1 MVIKQY
7 DNEHIVDVADE
18 DQTCSK
24 YEGFY
29 EYTHTYIY
37 MYMFNGFMLVII
49 KIISSS
55 LALFCIVGY
64 RYISD
69 YIRWFPIWS
78 HY

>member
-7 DNEHIVDVADE
+7 DDEHIVDVADE

-37 MYMFNGFMLVII
+37 VH
-49 KIISSS
+49 
-55 LALFCIVGY
+55 V
-64 RYISD
+64 
-69 YIRWFPIWS
+69 
-78 HY
+78 